1 MEIKDLTNEQLEI
14 RYAGLLKEIDNHYK
28 QKKEFEEEFKRRF
41 NEKLEK
47 KG

>member
-1 MEIKDLTNEQLEI
+1 MEIKDLTNEQLVTN
-14 RYAGLLKEIDNHYK
+14 YAGLLKEIDTHYK
-28 QKKEFEEEFKRRF
+28 QKKDFEDEFKRRF